1 VSIGFGVV
9 LIAVGVVFYFAT
21 GQVSHTALIPS
32 GFGLVLLLL
41 GLVALKDSLRKHA
54 MHGAAM
60 VGLLG
65 FLGGAIMGLP
75 KLSAVLAGTAERPAA
90 VIEQIIMAGICLA
103 FVALCV
109 RSFMV
114 ARRNRAR
121 QAAP

>member
-1 VSIGFGVV
+1 VSIGFGIV

-41 GLVALKDSLRKHA
+41 GVIALKETLRKHA

-75 KLSAVLAGTAERPAA
+75 KLPALLSGTAERPPA
-90 VIEQIIMAGICLA
+90 VVEQLIMAAICLV

-109 RSFMV
+109 RSFIV

-121 QAAP
+121 QTAP